1 MVISGPAE
9 SGPFSLKEVMIM
21 KRIIIVLLLLLLPM
35 SMFAQLYLGVSAM
48 YKSDPLTLPSVTPD
62 PSIVDNLAFGADLK
76 IQLAIFEIQALALY
90 NLDQSFNTYL
100 DVGLA
105 FDIASVLTIGA
116 GVGPNFVI
124 SFVSGAPEPFGFGF
138 NGKIH
143 ADLNLGG
150 IKISAYYLFL
160 VDNITV
166 ADLTSQMYAGNVGLS
181 VLFKLM

>member
-1 MVISGPAE
+1 
-9 SGPFSLKEVMIM
+9 
-21 KRIIIVLLLLLLPM
+21 
-35 SMFAQLYLGVSAM
+35 MFAQFYIGVSAM
-48 YKSDPLTLPSVTPD
+48 YKSDPVTLPSVTPD

-76 IQLAIFEIQALALY
+76 LQLSIFEVQALALY

-100 DVGLA
+100 DVGVAL
-105 FDIASVLTIGA
+105 DIAGILTLGA
-116 GVGPNFVI
+116 GVGPNFI
-124 SFVSGAPEPFGFGF
+124 IDFESGSPEPFGFGF

-160 VDNITV
+160 IDSISV
-166 ADLTSQMYAGNVGLS
+166 ADIQTKMYAGNVGLS